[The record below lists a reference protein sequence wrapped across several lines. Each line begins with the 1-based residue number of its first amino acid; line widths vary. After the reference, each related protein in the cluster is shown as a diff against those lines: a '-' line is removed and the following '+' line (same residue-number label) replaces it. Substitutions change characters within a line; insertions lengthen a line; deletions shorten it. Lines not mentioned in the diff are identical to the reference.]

1 MVLFAGVG
9 LGVAFGV
16 LVGLGVGVGHVPL
29 TLITP
34 RIPE

>member
-34 RIPE
+34 RICA